1 MNMLCNKGDVF
12 VKERI
17 EPFEASVQGEKK
29 DIPYHAL
36 IQTQEFTELIKRK
49 KAFILP
55 TTIFFL
61 IFYFTLPI
69 LAAYTK
75 VLHTEVFG
83 PITGAWIFAGLQF
96 LLVWICGFIYVKK
109 SEKYDKLAKEILQ
122 KYKKEISE

>member
-29 DIPYHAL
+29 DIPYHTL
-36 IQTQEFTELIKRK
+36 IQTEEFADLLKRK
-49 KAFILP
+49 KAFIIP

-75 VLHTEVFG
+75 VLHTEVL
-83 PITGAWIFAGLQF
+83 GLDYGCMD
-96 LLVWICGFIYVKK
+96 ICWLAVLTRLDLRIY
-109 SEKYDKLAKEILQ
+109 LC
-122 KYKKEISE
+122 